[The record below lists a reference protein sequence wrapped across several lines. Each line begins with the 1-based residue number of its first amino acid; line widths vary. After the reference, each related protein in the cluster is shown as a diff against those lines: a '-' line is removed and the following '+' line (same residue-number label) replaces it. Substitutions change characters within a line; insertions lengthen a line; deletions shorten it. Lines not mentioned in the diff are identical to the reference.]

1 MHRKSGLKVALTF
14 LILKRIFTFQFLRL
28 FHIRQQDVDARSW
41 ICPGH
46 SAKFSSSVWGSKEK
60 QKLPLSSTSAIS
72 RRVQNRGQSKIS
84 PSVVLQ

>member
-28 FHIRQQDVDARSW
+28 FQQDVDARSW